1 MSDQKKDN
9 NAQSATPDASPLTQA
24 KDSLTKIFQD
34 GVLPDILPDSVS
46 RWFSS
51 KVEKEQPETALK
63 QPVVSGDNH
72 LDLAKESLTQLLN
85 DDRVP
90 ESVRQG
96 LQADYQIIKQMLE
109 KLEEGQLH
117 IAVFGRVS
125 VGKSSVL
132 NALVGREAFSVSLLH
147 GETKTADME
156 AWQEIDAG
164 GVYLIDTPGINEIDG
179 EAREALAHDVANR
192 ADLLL
197 FVVDS
202 DLTDVELKALNTVA
216 EAKRPIIL
224 VVNKADQYNES
235 ELLQLRT
242 IIRERVAGIIAPE
255 NIVFTAASPSQQII
269 IREDELG
276 NETESVRQRPPD
288 IINLKSRLWDI
299 VEAEGKTLSAL
310 NASLFAG
317 QLSEQVGERMLE
329 VRREV
334 GARVINMYCMG
345 KGVAVAL
352 NPVPIADIVAAAAI
366 DVSLIVHLSRIYGLP
381 MSKMEAGELI
391 KSIAAQMILLYGSFW
406 AVNIASSALKITT
419 VGLSTVLTGVTQGAI
434 AWYSTL
440 VIGRAAEQ
448 YLAKGKSWG
457 ESGAKLAVAEILD
470 SLDRDS
476 IMKEAKQEI
485 MSYLKQG
492 KTQ

>member
-1 MSDQKKDN
+1 MSDKKQN
-9 NAQSATPDASPLTQA
+9 NGDTDQSSSLDISQIKQA
-24 KDSLTKIFQD
+24 KESLSQLFKD
-34 GVLPDILPDSVS
+34 GIIPESVYN
-46 RWFSS
+46 WFSS
-51 KVEKEQPETALK
+51 SDKKPPETAK
-63 QPVVSGDNH
+63 AGAKPQTTGDNH
-72 LDLAKESLTQLLN
+72 LDLAKESLSQLLN
-85 DDRVP
+85 DERVP
-90 ESVRQG
+90 ESVRDG
-96 LQADYQIIKQMLE
+96 LQADYQIIRQMLE

-147 GETKTADME
+147 GETKAAEME

-179 EAREALAHDVANR
+179 EAREALAHQVADR

-202 DLTDVELKALNTVA
+202 DLTDIELKALQTVA

-224 VVNKADQYNES
+224 VVNKSDQYNEN

-242 IIRERVAGIIAPE
+242 IIRERVTGIIAPE
-255 NIVFTAASPSQQII
+255 NIVFAAASPGTQTI
-269 IREDELG
+269 IREDEFG
-276 NETESVRQRPPD
+276 NEHETTRQRHAD

-334 GARVINMYCMG
+334 GARVINLYCIG

-352 NPVPIADIVAAAAI
+352 NPIPIADVIAAAAI
-366 DVSLIVHLSRIYGLP
+366 DVSLIIHLSRIYGLP

-391 KSIAAQMILLYGSFW
+391 KNIAAQMILLYGLYF
-406 AVNIASSALKITT
+406 
-419 VGLSTVLTGVTQGAI
+419 
-434 AWYSTL
+434 
-440 VIGRAAEQ
+440 
-448 YLAKGKSWG
+448 
-457 ESGAKLAVAEILD
+457 
-470 SLDRDS
+470 
-476 IMKEAKQEI
+476 
-485 MSYLKQG
+485 
-492 KTQ
+492 

>member
-1 MSDQKKDN
+1 MQN
-9 NAQSATPDASPLTQA
+9 Y
-24 KDSLTKIFQD
+24 
-34 GVLPDILPDSVS
+34 LPDLFSNNEKSKSDADDESVS
-46 RWFSS
+46 QNGMP
-51 KVEKEQPETALK
+51 EKNGE
-63 QPVVSGDNH
+63 SH
-72 LDLAKESLTQLLN
+72 LGLAKESLSQLLN
-85 DDRVP
+85 DERVP
-90 ESVRQG
+90 DSVRES
-96 LQADYQIIKQMLE
+96 LQADYQLIRQMLD
-109 KLEEGQLH
+109 KLEQGQLH

-132 NALVGREAFSVSLLH
+132 NALIGREVFSVSLLH

-156 AWQEIDAG
+156 AWKEVDAG

-179 EAREALAHDVANR
+179 EEREALAHEVAGR

-202 DLTDVELKALNTVA
+202 DLTDVELKALQTVA
-216 EAKRPIIL
+216 DTNRPIIL
-224 VVNKADQYNES
+224 VVNKADQYNENQLM
-235 ELLQLRT
+235 ELRT
-242 IIRERVAGIIAPE
+242 IIRDRVSGIIAPE
-255 NIVFTAASPSQQII
+255 NIVFTAASPGTQII
-269 IREDELG
+269 IREDEFG
-276 NETESVRQRPPD
+276 NEHESTRQKPVD
-288 IINLKSRLWDI
+288 LINLKTRLWDI

-329 VRREV
+329 VRQEI
-334 GARVINMYCMG
+334 GERVIKMYCIG

-352 NPVPIADIVAAAAI
+352 NPIPIADLIAAVAI
-366 DVSLIVHLSRIYGLP
+366 DVSMIIHLSKIYGLP
-381 MSKMEAGELI
+381 MSKSEAGELI

-406 AVNIASSALKITT
+406 AVNLASSALKVSTA
-419 VGLSTVLTGVTQGAI
+419 GLSTVLTGAAQGAI

-457 ESGAKLAVAEILD
+457 DSGPKLAVAEILD

-476 IMKEAKQEI
+476 VMKEAKEEI
-485 MSYLKQG
+485 MTYLRQG
-492 KTQ
+492 KK